1 MLKKNMERT
10 EITYK
15 ESAIFEGI
23 STNIVWMSHTDL
35 IDKLPE
41 GFKSIAHT
49 KRLSCSS
56 YGKYREKIIWSTI
69 PPRS

>member
-1 MLKKNMERT
+1 MSHILGGTVRKGMHAEKEYGKT

-15 ESAIFEGI
+15 ESDIFEGI

-41 GFKSIAHT
+41 GFK
-49 KRLSCSS
+49 L
-56 YGKYREKIIWSTI
+56 
-69 PPRS
+69 